1 MSQNNFMNKEDIRG
15 SLGLVVDF
23 VEDVGTYC
31 VVQRGLCLGK
41 QMRTSGFSPS
51 LLSQDVFSSL
61 NSGGALEL
69 FLFKFN
75 LIPAVVMCSRSISGK
90 FNNSGASG
98 VEMSGRVR
106 TSAGDADDGREP
118 FRVHTGEGG
127 GDGDRT
133 RV

>member
-1 MSQNNFMNKEDIRG
+1 MEG
-15 SLGLVVDF
+15 
-23 VEDVGTYC
+23 VGTYC

-41 QMRTSGFSPS
+41 QMRTSGFSTS

-75 LIPAVVMCSRSISGK
+75 LIPVVMICSRSISGK
-90 FNNSGASG
+90 FSNSGASG
-98 VEMSGRVR
+98 VELNGRVR
-106 TSAGDADDGREP
+106 TSAGDAVDRREP
-118 FRVHTGEGG
+118 FRVHTGKGG

>member
-1 MSQNNFMNKEDIRG
+1 MSQNNFMNKEDNRG

-31 VVQRGLCLGK
+31 VVQRALCLGK
-41 QMRTSGFSPS
+41 QMRTSGFSTA

-75 LIPAVVMCSRSISGK
+75 LIPAVVMCSRSISGN
-90 FNNSGASG
+90 FSNSGASG
-98 VEMSGRVR
+98 VEMNGRVR
-106 TSAGDADDGREP
+106 TSAGDADDRREP